1 MNFFMKKP
9 DENKTKS
16 KQSEQTFLTGV
27 EIALATRAFTKAV
40 EKLVEKDETQDK
52 NDAKEM

>member
-1 MNFFMKKP
+1 MNFFMKKS
-9 DENKTKS
+9 DENKTK
-16 KQSEQTFLTGV
+16 SEQTFLTGV

-52 NDAKEM
+52 NDAKEK